1 MLEVCCKTVD
11 TTPVAIGSVAANSLL
26 RDSRGLIRVT
36 LESEFFMAQPHCA
49 TRLGLL
55 LALAVS
61 ISLSKGAH
69 AVPVVWTG
77 PTLTFTK
84 TGDNPG
90 DVSDPANQDR
100 LTANVWL
107 TRAGPSSGGMIN
119 IAKEASYDGSLH
131 TSPADT
137 LWATDLVP
145 GNGTAT
151 IAAANWQHLTFT
163 TWADAFGGPSSALIG
178 NITTHNAV
186 VKLVTDDIY
195 LDLTFT
201 GFNSSGFFSY
211 ERSTGVAAPSPT
223 GDYNH
228 NNIVDAD
235 DYVIWRRT
243 LNQSASPTGSGADG
257 NSNGTI
263 DPGDYTYW
271 RARFGNA
278 VGSGTGVNSIPE
290 PALVPLG
297 VQLIVVMLCTLRARS
312 ITTP

>member
-1 MLEVCCKTVD
+1 MLEVCCKAVD

-26 RDSRGLIRVT
+26 RDSRSFIRVT

-61 ISLSKGAH
+61 INLPSSLY

-77 PTLTFTK
+77 PTTTFTK
-84 TGDNPG
+84 TGANLG
-90 DVSDPANQDR
+90 NVNDPANQDR
-100 LTANVWL
+100 MTPNVWL
-107 TRAGPSSGGMIN
+107 TRASSQGMIN
-119 IAKEASYDGSLH
+119 IAKETTYDGTGH

-137 LWATDLVP
+137 LWATDIVP
-145 GNGTAT
+145 GNGNAT
-151 IAAANWQHLTFT
+151 IAATNWQQLTFT
-163 TWADAFGGPSSALIG
+163 TWADAFGGPGSTLIG
-178 NITTHNAV
+178 NITAHNAV

-195 LDLTFT
+195 LDLMFT
-201 GFNSSGFFSY
+201 GFSSGGFFTY
-211 ERSTGVAAPSPT
+211 ERSTGVAAPPTT

-228 NNIVDAD
+228 NNVVDAG

-243 LNQSASPTGSGADG
+243 VNQSASPTGSGADG

-278 VGSGTGVNSIPE
+278 VGSGTAVNSIPE
-290 PALVPLG
+290 PALIPLG
-297 VQLIVVMLCTLRARS
+297 MQLIVVMLCRLRSRS
-312 ITTP
+312 ITTT